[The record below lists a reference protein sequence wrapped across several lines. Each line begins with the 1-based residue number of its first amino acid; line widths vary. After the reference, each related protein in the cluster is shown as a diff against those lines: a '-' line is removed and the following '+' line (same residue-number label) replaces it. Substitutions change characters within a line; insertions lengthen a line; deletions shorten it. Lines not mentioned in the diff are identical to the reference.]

1 MKIALAGGTGFIGKH
16 LSRYFL
22 AQNHQVYVLTRKPDS
37 YDTNHNNHKYIGWS
51 VDSSSLLRDKLEGM
65 DVFINLA
72 GESINHGRWTEQQ
85 KERIIQTRIQVTDN
99 LMKLFG
105 ELNDKPKLFINASAV
120 GYYGS
125 SLNKT
130 FTEKDL
136 STSDDFLAKTVQ
148 KWEKHASIA
157 KNLGIRTV
165 YARFGIVLDK
175 QEGALPKM
183 VLPYKFFVG
192 GKVGTGKQWLSWI
205 YIKDVVNL
213 VNFILHNE
221 EIEGAVNFTT
231 PFPLQMNE
239 FGKTIGEV
247 LGRPHYLPAPSFA
260 LKMILGEMSTL
271 VLDGQKVLPNKAQQ
285 LGFKFEF
292 PTLRE
297 TLTDIY
303 RIK

>member
-1 MKIALAGGTGFIGKH
+1 MKIAITGGTGFIGKYLTH
-16 LSRYFL
+16 YFL
-22 AQNHQVYVLTRKPDS
+22 SQNHKVYILTRKPDA
-37 YDTNHNNHKYIGWS
+37 YDSDDNNLKYIGWS
-51 VDSSSLLRDKLEGM
+51 VDSISSLRDKLEGM

-72 GESINHGRWTEQQ
+72 GESINNGRWTEQQ
-85 KERIIQTRIQVTDN
+85 KERIINTRLQVTDT
-99 LMKLFG
+99 LLKLFKD
-105 ELNDKPKLFINASAV
+105 LNDTPKLFINASAV
-120 GYYGS
+120 GYYGT

-130 FTEKDL
+130 YTEKDI

-148 KWEKHASIA
+148 EWEKHASIA

-205 YIKDVVNL
+205 HIKDVVNL
-213 VNFILHNE
+213 MNFIMHNE

-231 PFPLQMNE
+231 PFPIQMDG

-303 RIK
+303 RT